1 MLFGQRFMMKH
12 LILSFLLLINMCD
25 KDDDQTSCINNPIS
39 PDVVC
44 IEIYEPVCGCNEVTY
59 SNACHAT
66 ASGVSTWTDG
76 ECPD

>member
-1 MLFGQRFMMKH
+1 MLFGQRFVMKY
-12 LILSFLLLINMCD
+12 LTLSFPLLINMCE
-25 KDDDQTSCINNPIS
+25 KDDNQTSCINSSIS

-44 IEIYEPVCGCNEVTY
+44 IEIYEPVCGCDDVTY
-59 SNACHAT
+59 NNACHAT